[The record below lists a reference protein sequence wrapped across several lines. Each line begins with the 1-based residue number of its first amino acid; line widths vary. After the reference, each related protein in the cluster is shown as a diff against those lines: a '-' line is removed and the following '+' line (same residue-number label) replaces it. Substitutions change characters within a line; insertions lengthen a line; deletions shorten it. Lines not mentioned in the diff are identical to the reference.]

1 PDTTGSTLVR
11 QTLKAPARSPPGIWI
26 CMSTGVPSVPVFV
39 HLAGFDIG
47 GIDELGQVTS
57 AKQTWP
63 IQPLVKAG
71 ISLYG
76 ETASAAGV
84 GLCENPI
91 RTGLPP
97 LLPGIAMLKH

>member
-1 PDTTGSTLVR
+1 
-11 QTLKAPARSPPGIWI
+11 
-26 CMSTGVPSVPVFV
+26 M
-39 HLAGFDIG
+39 
-47 GIDELGQVTS
+47 TS

-63 IQPLVKAG
+63 IQPLVNAG

-97 LLPGIAMLKH
+97 LLPVIVMLKHFTGPA